1 MTHLFVRHITGSRF
15 KKKIKNLNRLPVMC
29 HTNKWVMS
37 HIWMSHVTH
46 TNESYHID
54 ERKHF
59 IDYLSCVTH
68 INESCHTYEWVM
80 SHIWMSHVTHMNES
94 CHTHEWVISHRWK
107 EAFHRLTPAHEP
119 ALTWQSA
126 LVWGYKALW
135 SARYRKL
142 IYRYLAL
149 ERVLYPHTRA
159 ETDIGNWY
167 ARYKA
172 LWRDLR
178 LLKGFKARWRD
189 LRFFEGI

>member
-1 MTHLFVRHITGSRF
+1 MNESCHTYEWVISHRWKEAFH
-15 KKKIKNLNRLPVMC
+15 RLPVMC
-29 HTNKWVMS
+29 HT
-37 HIWMSHVTH
+37 
-46 TNESYHID
+46 YQ
-54 ERKHF
+54 
-59 IDYLSCVTH
+59 
-68 INESCHTYEWVM
+68 WVM

-94 CHTHEWVISHRWK
+94 CHIDERKHFIDYLSCVTHMNESCHTYEWVISHRWK

-178 LLKGFKARWRD
+178 L
-189 LRFFEGI
+189 FEGI